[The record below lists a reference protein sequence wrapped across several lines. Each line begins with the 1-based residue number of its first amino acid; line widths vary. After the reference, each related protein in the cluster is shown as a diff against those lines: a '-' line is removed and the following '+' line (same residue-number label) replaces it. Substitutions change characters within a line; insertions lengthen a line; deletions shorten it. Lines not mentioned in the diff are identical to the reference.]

1 MPPIKSKKPGLPV
14 NISKPSIPQS
24 SNAMGASGTVLNNVT
39 VRPTRWQT
47 AKHDASYVT
56 RSLAGAVKDDLKSP
70 KLLRKV
76 SGVLTAGIGLATLPS
91 NAAISAFNVASGQ
104 ARYNKNKRA
113 GLERGENLGPFK
125 VRNSSIPLAPTEFN
139 D

>member
-14 NISKPSIPQS
+14 NIYKPSIPQS
-24 SNAMGASGTVLNNVT
+24 SNAMGASGTVLNNVN

-47 AKHDASYVT
+47 AKHDASYIT
-56 RSLAGAVKDDLKSP
+56 RSVASDVKNDLKRSNLGS
-70 KLLRKV
+70 KAR
-76 SGVLTAGIGLATLPS
+76 GVFGVGAGIVTAPAT
-91 NAAISAFNVASGQ
+91 AVASAVNVISGQ

-113 GLERGENLGPFK
+113 GLERGEQGFK